1 MAGPGKQ
8 RGESRP
14 EPAPPTAAAPSSDFD
29 LAAFLKGLPHL
40 PGIYRMIGAGGELLY
55 VGKATDLRRRVSS
68 YFRQSGLGPRIAR
81 MVSQI
86 QRIETSIT
94 RSEAE
99 ALLLE
104 NNLIKTGHPR
114 YNIVFRDDKSY
125 PFLKISG
132 HAMPRISSYRGAP
145 EPGNQYFGPYPS
157 GWAVRETVQLIERTF
172 QLRTCADSVFANR
185 SRPCLLHQIG
195 RCSGPCVGLIS
206 AAEYAR
212 DVASAVRF
220 LRGGHLELM
229 RDIEAAMHAASAE
242 LRFEEAAK
250 LRDRLSAIA
259 KVMHQQSME
268 AAGDAEADIIALAVQ
283 GGRVCVNLAM
293 VRGGRHLG
301 DKAFFPAGAWLEG
314 EDDKAAVHGELLEAF
329 LLQHYEANP
338 LPALIVA
345 ELAAPSPA
353 VVQLLQERSGQDLQ
367 WVAEPHGT
375 RRRWLELAR
384 DNAAIALARSVAE
397 EGSHQA
403 RTRALAETL
412 RLELDGG
419 DDVADALAR
428 LRVECFDVSHTS
440 GEATQASCVV
450 YQDHALQPRQ
460 FRRFNIAGITPGDD
474 YAALRQT
481 LERRYRDAHEQGSE
495 GTESRLPDVVL
506 IDGGVGQV
514 STARAVF
521 EQLGLELSRIVG
533 VAKGPERRVGL
544 ETLIF
549 ADGREPL
556 ALGRDSAAL
565 MLIAQI
571 RDEAHRF
578 AITGMRARR
587 AKTRN
592 TSRLEDIDGIGPRR
606 RQRLFARFGGM
617 RGIMA
622 AGVDDLAAVEGIS
635 PALAQEIYRRLH

>member
-1 MAGPGKQ
+1 MTVPGRK
-8 RGESRP
+8 RVEP
-14 EPAPPTAAAPSSDFD
+14 EQEAPAPSPGGAGGDFD
-29 LAAFLKGLPHL
+29 VAAYLKSLPHL
-40 PGIYRMIGAGGELLY
+40 PGIYRMIGTGGELLY
-55 VGKATDLRRRVSS
+55 VGKANDLKRRVSS

-81 MVSQI
+81 MVAQVRS
-86 QRIETSIT
+86 IETSIT

-132 HAMPRISSYRGAP
+132 HALPRISSYRGAP

-157 GWAVRETVQLIERTF
+157 GWAVRETVQLIERAF

-195 RCSGPCVGLIS
+195 RCSAPCVGLIS
-206 AAEYAR
+206 AEQYAR
-212 DVASAVRF
+212 DVAAAVRF
-220 LRGGHLELM
+220 LRGAHLELM
-229 RDIEAAMHAASAE
+229 REIEADMHAASAE

-259 KVMHQQSME
+259 KVMHQQTME
-268 AAGDAEADIIALAVQ
+268 AAGDPEADIIALAVE
-283 GGRVCVNLAM
+283 GGTACVNLAM

-314 EDDKAAVHGELLEAF
+314 DGDRAEVYGEILEAF
-329 LLQHYEANP
+329 LLQHYEDNP
-338 LPALIVA
+338 LPPLIIA
-345 ELAAPSPA
+345 ELAAPGDA
-353 VVQLLQERSGQDLQ
+353 MVEFLQQRAGHALQ
-367 WVAEPHGT
+367 WVAEPQGT

-384 DNAAIALARSVAE
+384 DNAAVALARALAE
-397 EGSHQA
+397 EGSQQT
-403 RTRALAETL
+403 RTRALVEL
-412 RLELDGG
+412 LGIELD
-419 DDVADALAR
+419 DTEALAG
-428 LRVECFDVSHTS
+428 LRVECFDVSHTA

-450 YQDHALQPRQ
+450 YQNNELQPRQ
-460 FRRFNIAGITPGDD
+460 YRRFNIAGIIPGDD

-481 LERRYRDAHEQGSE
+481 LQRRYRDAHESVAGGE
-495 GTESRLPDVVL
+495 AAGLPDVVL

-514 STARAVF
+514 AVAREVF
-521 EQLGLELSRIVG
+521 EELGLDPSRIVG
-533 VAKGPERRVGL
+533 VAKGPERKVGL
-544 ETLIF
+544 EKLIF

-592 TSRLEDIDGIGPRR
+592 TSRLEDIDGVGPRR

-622 AGVDDLAAVEGIS
+622 AGVEDLAAVEGIS
-635 PALAQEIYRRLH
+635 RALAEEIYRRLH

>member
-1 MAGPGKQ
+1 MVVPGSK
-8 RGESRP
+8 RV
-14 EPAPPTAAAPSSDFD
+14 EPPAQAAAPAPAGGARDFD
-29 LAAFLKGLPHL
+29 LAAYLKSLPHL

-55 VGKATDLRRRVSS
+55 VGKATDLKRRVSS

-81 MVSQI
+81 MVAQVRS
-86 QRIETSIT
+86 IETSIT

-132 HAMPRISSYRGAP
+132 HALPRISSYRGAP

-157 GWAVRETVQLIERTF
+157 GWAVRETVQLIERAF

-195 RCSGPCVGLIS
+195 RCSAPCVGLIG
-206 AAEYAR
+206 AKEYSR
-212 DVASAVRF
+212 DVAAAVRF

-229 RDIEAAMHAASAE
+229 REIEADMHAASAE

-259 KVMHQQSME
+259 KVMHQQTME
-268 AAGDAEADIIALAVQ
+268 AAGDPEADIIALTVE
-283 GGRVCVNLAM
+283 GGRACVNLAM

-301 DKAFFPAGAWLEG
+301 DKAFFPAGAWLDG
-314 EDDKAAVHGELLEAF
+314 EDDKAEVHGELLEAF

-338 LPALIVA
+338 LPPLIVA
-345 ELAAPSPA
+345 ELAAPGEA
-353 VVQLLQERSGQDLQ
+353 VVQFLQERAGHALQ
-367 WVAEPHGT
+367 WVAEPQGT

-384 DNAAIALARSVAE
+384 DNAAGALARALAE
-397 EGSHQA
+397 EGSQQT
-403 RTRALAETL
+403 RTRALVEMLGIELDDADGAEALAGL
-412 RLELDGG
+412 RL
-419 DDVADALAR
+419 
-428 LRVECFDVSHTS
+428 ECFDVSHTA

-450 YQDHALQPRQ
+450 YQNNELQPRQ
-460 FRRFNIAGITPGDD
+460 YRRFNIAGITPGDD

-481 LERRYRDAHEQGSE
+481 LQRRYRDAHEAADG
-495 GTESRLPDVVL
+495 GGPAGVPDVVL

-514 STARAVF
+514 SVAREVF
-521 EQLGLELSRIVG
+521 EEFGLDAARIVG

-592 TSRLEDIDGIGPRR
+592 TSRLEDIDGVGPRR
-606 RQRLFARFGGM
+606 RQRLFARFGGL

-635 PALAQEIYRRLH
+635 LALAQEIYRRLH

>member
-1 MAGPGKQ
+1 MAAARKKAAPPAPD
-8 RGESRP
+8 SAA
-14 EPAPPTAAAPSSDFD
+14 PAPPAAAGDFD
-29 LAAFLKGLPHL
+29 IPAYLKSLPHL

-68 YFRQSGLGPRIAR
+68 YFRASGLGPRIAR
-81 MVSQI
+81 MVAQI
-86 QRIETSIT
+86 RSIETSIT

-125 PFLKISG
+125 PFLRISG
-132 HAMPRISSYRGAP
+132 HQMPRISSYRGAP
-145 EPGNQYFGPYPS
+145 ERGNQYFGPYPS

-195 RCSGPCVGLIS
+195 RCSAPCVGLIS
-206 AAEYAR
+206 AAEYSR
-212 DVASAVRF
+212 DVAAAVRF

-229 RDIEAAMHAASAE
+229 REIEAQMHSAAAE

-259 KVMHQQSME
+259 KVMHQQTME
-268 AAGDAEADIIALAVQ
+268 AAGDPEADIIVLAVH
-283 GGRVCVNLAM
+283 GGRACVNLAM

-301 DKAFFPAGAWLEG
+301 DKAFFPAGAWFEG
-314 EDDKAAVHGELLEAF
+314 EGDAAESYAELLEAF
-329 LLQHYEANP
+329 LLQHYEGSP
-338 LPALIVA
+338 LPPLIVSD
-345 ELAAPSPA
+345 LAAPGEA
-353 VVQLLQERSGQDLQ
+353 VLQFLQERAGHALQ

-384 DNAAIALARSVAE
+384 DNAAVALARALAD
-397 EGSHQA
+397 EGSQQA
-403 RTRALAETL
+403 RTRALAEIL
-412 RLELDGG
+412 GLELDSDESAGE
-419 DDVADALAR
+419 LAGLR
-428 LRVECFDVSHTS
+428 LECFDVSHTA

-450 YQDHALQPRQ
+450 YENHELQPRQ
-460 FRRFNIAGITPGDD
+460 YRRFNISGITPGDD
-474 YAALRQT
+474 YAAMRQT
-481 LERRYRDAHEQGSE
+481 LQRRYRDVHERAAGS
-495 GTESRLPDVVL
+495 TAARLPDVVL

-514 STARAVF
+514 STAREVF
-521 EQLGLELSRIVG
+521 EEFGLDCSRIVG

-549 ADGREPL
+549 ADGREAV

-606 RQRLFARFGGM
+606 RQRLYARFGGM

-635 PALAQEIYRRLH
+635 LALAQEIYRRLH